1 MVPEMLTRLKIS
13 GFKNLIDVDLS
24 FGPFTCVAGGNAVGK
39 SNLFD
44 AIMLLSALADRPLI
58 EAAMGVRDE
67 GGRATDIRSLFHL
80 SPSGFSESMRLEA
93 EMIVAPSGY
102 DDLGQAAKASIT
114 FLRYAIELAYKP
126 SGLDNLRPGI
136 LLTHETLEHINLG
149 DAHKHLPFEHSQRW
163 RKSVISGRR
172 TSPFIS
178 TVEGPEGVT
187 IRLHQEGSGGRTRSV
202 LAHSLPRTVLSTV
215 NAAESP
221 SAVLARREMQSWRL
235 LQLEPSA
242 LRAPDSFTAPTHVAS
257 DGSHLPATLYSLA
270 RQQRDPDDPANDVN
284 LFAKVS
290 NRLSE
295 LVEDIRQVG
304 VDRDDAR
311 ELLTLHVTAK
321 DGTYHPARSLSDGT
335 LRFLAL
341 AVLEADPGARGVLCF
356 EEPENGIHPERIVA
370 MIELLRDLA
379 VDTRD
384 EVGENN
390 PLRQVIIN
398 THSPTVVAEVP
409 DDSLLLAERVVQNQD
424 GRWVGTVVFRHL
436 AKTWREK
443 VENAPQPIQ
452 RGKILAFL
460 NPVKPRNEEDNDYYV
475 PRDNHRRVIERDD
488 FRQLSLWGPVAVAA
502 AG

>member
-1 MVPEMLTRLKIS
+1 
-13 GFKNLIDVDLS
+13 
-24 FGPFTCVAGGNAVGK
+24 
-39 SNLFD
+39 
-44 AIMLLSALADRPLI
+44 
-58 EAAMGVRDE
+58 
-67 GGRATDIRSLFHL
+67 
-80 SPSGFSESMRLEA
+80 
-93 EMIVAPSGY
+93 
-102 DDLGQAAKASIT
+102 
-114 FLRYAIELAYKP
+114 
-126 SGLDNLRPGI
+126 
-136 LLTHETLEHINLG
+136 
-149 DAHKHLPFEHSQRW
+149 
-163 RKSVISGRR
+163 
-172 TSPFIS
+172 
-178 TVEGPEGVT
+178 
-187 IRLHQEGSGGRTRSV
+187 
-202 LAHSLPRTVLSTV
+202 
-215 NAAESP
+215 
-221 SAVLARREMQSWRL
+221 
-235 LQLEPSA
+235 
-242 LRAPDSFTAPTHVAS
+242 
-257 DGSHLPATLYSLA
+257 
-270 RQQRDPDDPANDVN
+270 VN